1 MSNYKNYRRFGAKI
15 KYLIEEPCN
24 LKLAKVTHRLH
35 LNDTEIHLAKPSAG
49 RRMYIVLTAGYV
61 QMLKIENKKK

>member
-1 MSNYKNYRRFGAKI
+1 MTIRTIGFGAKI

-24 LKLAKVTHRLH
+24 LKLAKVIHRLH

-49 RRMYIVLTAGYV
+49 REQKDVYSTYCRLCTDAEDR
-61 QMLKIENKKK
+61 K